1 MRYRLASL
9 CLILLIASCAISNTP
24 TPANESSIT
33 NSENAIIFVVFK
45 IRKGQTK
52 STIEIVSNTKT
63 IGTMKRQTENTLD
76 SNNALTI
83 EISKGNK
90 TFQTITMNH
99 PLFKSVEFVG
109 LDGKLRRK
117 NVLLEEDTFYIRFQ
131 TKGETTSLKIRET
144 LSGTVSQ
151 EIANFK
157 L

>member
-9 CLILLIASCAISNTP
+9 CLILLIASCAISNTA

-33 NSENAIIFVVFK
+33 NSENAIVFVVFK
-45 IRKGQTK
+45 IRKGPTK

-109 LDGKLRRK
+109 LDGKLGRK
-117 NVLLEEDTFYIRFQ
+117 DVRLEEDTFYIRFQ